1 MKIETYTCSKCGTVI
16 AGNVLL
22 SERAITCPG
31 LGCEAVHRF
40 DDLPVDIQEHYEANR
55 GTYRMD

>member
-1 MKIETYTCSKCGTVI
+1 MKIETHTCSECGTVI

-31 LGCEAVHRF
+31 LGCDTVHRF
-40 DDLPVDIQEHYEANR
+40 DYLPADIREHYETNR
-55 GTYRMD
+55 DAYRID